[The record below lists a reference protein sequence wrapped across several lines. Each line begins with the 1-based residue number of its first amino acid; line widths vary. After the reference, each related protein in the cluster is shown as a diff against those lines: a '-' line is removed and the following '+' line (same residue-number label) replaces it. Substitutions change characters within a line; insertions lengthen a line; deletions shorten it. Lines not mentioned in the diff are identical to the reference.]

1 MDGALAE
8 FFDPAILDFL
18 RDTEEELSSS
28 EFRKTSETELKYLKD
43 LNSNSNTTSSTQTW
57 LRRYIKW
64 ATARGLN
71 FLQTS
76 N

>member
-8 FFDPAILDFL
+8 FFDLAILDFL

-43 LNSNSNTTSSTQTW
+43 LNSNSNIYHQLHPDLAST
-57 LRRYIKW
+57 L
-64 ATARGLN
+64 
-71 FLQTS
+71 
-76 N
+76 